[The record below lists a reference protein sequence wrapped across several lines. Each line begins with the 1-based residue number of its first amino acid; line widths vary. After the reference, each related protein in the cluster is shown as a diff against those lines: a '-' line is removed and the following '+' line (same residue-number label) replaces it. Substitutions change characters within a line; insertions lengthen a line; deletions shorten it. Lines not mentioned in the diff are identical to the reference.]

1 MLLIFWTLNFFF
13 LDHFTEKLNFSPPV
27 VKHSVSNEFFFSVIS
42 NIPLLL
48 AVQKIL
54 NALSWNVYNLAHNI
68 FSPDMKLQ
76 ETISEDM
83 KLLNLWELTYFLKQK
98 SFLVLCFEWCM
109 TAPQCKPLSM
119 EQAILSDMNHL
130 FNAKVT
136 GSLVMRTAKHAVGCN
151 VIAFCFVCNGMTL
164 YPPISVWP
172 SVRHNF
178 LNFVLAKYAV
188 ISFENF
194 ICATLGGRVGEKMRI
209 ISPFI
214 HPELLNACNNCW
226 IDQHTV
232 WLFSRRF
239 KDFKYS
245 S

>member
-1 MLLIFWTLNFFF
+1 
-13 LDHFTEKLNFSPPV
+13 
-27 VKHSVSNEFFFSVIS
+27 
-42 NIPLLL
+42 
-48 AVQKIL
+48 
-54 NALSWNVYNLAHNI
+54 
-68 FSPDMKLQ
+68 
-76 ETISEDM
+76 
-83 KLLNLWELTYFLKQK
+83 
-98 SFLVLCFEWCM
+98 
-109 TAPQCKPLSM
+109 
-119 EQAILSDMNHL
+119 
-130 FNAKVT
+130 
-136 GSLVMRTAKHAVGCN
+136 MRTAKHAVGCN

-239 KDFKYS
+239 KDLNIPLNLTPSLSRAHKGHNLSRYLPAPKLTIETLKQGSNFEHV
-245 S
+245 